1 MLINSQDGWTQ
12 LFTYLIRQPAASV
25 ELIILRF
32 EVPCDVNNGGVMA
45 VPVVDDE
52 AGVRANGAQEVAGD
66 GHNQVLPYHESRCR
80 GKRKLSAPLTCST
93 SA

>member
-1 MLINSQDGWTQ
+1 MDAVVHVPD
-12 LFTYLIRQPAASV
+12 PAADSFHGSDN
-25 ELIILRF
+25 LRF

-45 VPVVDDE
+45 VPAVDGE
-52 AGVRANGAQEVAGD
+52 TEVGAHRAQEVAEE

-80 GKRKLSAPLTCST
+80 GKRKLSAPLTRST

>member
-32 EVPCDVNNGGVMA
+32 EVPCDVNGGGVVA
-45 VPVVDDE
+45 VPAVDGE
-52 AGVRANGAQEVAGD
+52 TEVGAHRAQEVAEE

-80 GKRKLSAPLTCST
+80 GKRKLSAPLTRST